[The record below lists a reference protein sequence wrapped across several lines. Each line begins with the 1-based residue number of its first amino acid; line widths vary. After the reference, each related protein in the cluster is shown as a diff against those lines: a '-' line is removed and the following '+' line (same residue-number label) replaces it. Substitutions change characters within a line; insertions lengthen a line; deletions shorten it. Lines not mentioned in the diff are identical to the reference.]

1 MALSQLKKYMALF
14 NRFKKSAQSAQGG
27 QGGPAS
33 GGELAVPPLKEEV
46 KAKTPPTG
54 GKKPVRK
61 VERRGRAIAHEVLV
75 KPLITEKASGLTA
88 INQYAFAVAPRANKI
103 EIKKAIE
110 QLYGVSPIAVNVIRM
125 RGKHVRYGRTQGRT
139 KNWKKA
145 IVTLKK
151 GESIKVYEV

>member
-1 MALSQLKKYMALF
+1 MALF
-14 NRFKKSAQSAQGG
+14 SRFKKSAQSAQSA
-27 QGGPAS
+27 QGGS

-46 KAKTPPTG
+46 VKTNNPPAG
-54 GKKPVRK
+54 GKKPAKKIERK
-61 VERRGRAIAHEVLV
+61 GRKIAHEVLIR
-75 KPLITEKASGLTA
+75 PLITEKASGLA
-88 INQYAFAVAPRANKI
+88 VINQYVFSVAPQANKI

-110 QLYGVSPIAVNVIRM
+110 ELYGVSPIAVNIIKM
-125 RGKHVRYGRTQGRT
+125 RGKNVRSGRTQGQT